1 MVVHCQQ
8 RNGHTVWEVAVL
20 RTCRGF
26 IHGFSR
32 VSAVS
37 YCCKLTAQTGGEGD
51 HWESGNHGLP
61 FMSLKIKLQCGIWG
75 E

>member
-1 MVVHCQQ
+1 M
-8 RNGHTVWEVAVL
+8 
-20 RTCRGF
+20 GF
-26 IHGFSR
+26 HG

-37 YCCKLTAQTGGEGD
+37 YCCKLTAKTEEERD
-51 HWESGNHGLP
+51 RWESGNHGLP